1 MHAKDSSTTKTLHFA
16 AFAFLSVLLITAD
29 YRDSIPAAR
38 TGLSIA
44 VYPLKVL
51 VDFPHRTTQAIS
63 EFFTSHEKLSKENK
77 ELRKMVT
84 IYSARD
90 QKYRSIAAQN
100 TRLRDVLHTAEMFDD
115 SYLLA
120 DILKVDSGNFRQ
132 TVTIN
137 KGSKQG
143 AYEGQ
148 IALAGNS
155 IFGQIIHTSTQSSS
169 VMQLSDTKHSIPV
182 RNSRTGETA
191 LAVGT
196 GEVNVVRLEHI
207 KDIDD
212 IKTGDLYI
220 SSGLGLLFPPD
231 FPVAVVKEKHYNPA
245 DSMTTISAKTVTD
258 FNRTRELLLIW
269 QAKRTVEEQEN

>member
-1 MHAKDSSTTKTLHFA
+1 MQAKDSSTTNPLHFV
-16 AFAFLSVLLITAD
+16 AFVLFSLVLLTAD
-29 YRDSIPAAR
+29 HRNAIPAAR
-38 TGLSIA
+38 TGLSILT
-44 VYPLKVL
+44 YPLKVL
-51 VDFPHRTTQAIS
+51 VDLPFTTTQS
-63 EFFTSHEKLSKENK
+63 VSQFFTSHQKLSKENK

-100 TRLRDVLHTAEMFDD
+100 ERLRDVLHTAEIFDD
-115 SYLLA
+115 AYLLA
-120 DILKVDSGNFRQ
+120 DILKVDASHFHQ

-137 KGSKQG
+137 KGTKKG

-155 IFGQIIHTSTQSSS
+155 IFGQIIHASTQSST

-182 RNSRTGETA
+182 RNARTGEAA

-196 GEVNVVRLEHI
+196 GIINIVNLEHI
-207 KDIDD
+207 KDLENIR
-212 IKTGDLYI
+212 TGDLYL

-231 FPVAVVKEKHYNPA
+231 FPVAVVQKKHYNPA
-245 DSMTTISAKTVTD
+245 DSMTTISATTVTD

-269 QAKRTVEEQEN
+269 QANRSTEEPSN

>member
-44 VYPLKVL
+44 VYPLKVIA
-51 VDFPHRTTQAIS
+51 DFPHRTTQAIS

-100 TRLRDVLHTAEMFDD
+100 TRLRDVLHIAEMFDD

-120 DILKVDSGNFRQ
+120 DILKVDSGHFRQ

-155 IFGQIIHTSTQSSS
+155 IFGQIIHASTQSSS

-182 RNSRTGETA
+182 RNSRTGKTA

-269 QAKRTVEEQEN
+269 QAKRTLEEQEN